1 MDTKKKYISLER
13 AVNFLTA
20 QAAQVS
26 EAKWRGMARAIGLLY
41 EVPTAKVRDDVTAR
55 WTFSEYDYF
64 DCSAC
69 GGSYYNG
76 CNSSREALE
85 RLEKGADL
93 YKFCPHCG
101 AQMENAGSEGEV

>member
-1 MDTKKKYISLER
+1 MNTAKKFISLER

-26 EAKWRGMARAIGLLY
+26 ETKRQGMARAIGLLY
-41 EVPTAKVRDDVTAR
+41 EVSPAQVREDTTAH
-55 WTFSEYDYF
+55 WTFSEYEYF

-69 GGSYYNG
+69 GGSYFNG
-76 CNSSREALE
+76 CESSKEARE
-85 RLEKGADL
+85 RLKNGNDL

-101 AQMENAGSEGEV
+101 ARMETAEREAEV